1 MGATFVLDGPL
12 GEVGSSVAAAGL
24 ALSTTAAFAPLPD
37 GVQQL
42 LLECRNYSTAV
53 VALLKLNPYLVVL
66 KTQDSLATATDY
78 SQNAQDG
85 SAATDVTLS
94 SQGTAAQ
101 GDFLYVG
108 SHLPF
113 RGVAVDVDAA
123 NGTASVLTVKYRKSD
138 NTWADVTATDGTAS
152 AGAAIAVDGNVT
164 WTVPTDWIPCQLM
177 VDSAGSAVP
186 HRLADLYWTRWEV
199 SVALD
204 SSTTL
209 NSMYAMSR
217 NKTTAGLQLVSGR
230 VFALNVTKDVGGI
243 GCIEG
248 ITDAGTANLLV
259 NAATVTGQ
267 GFV

>member
-78 SQNAQDG
+78 SKNAQDG

-113 RGVAVDVDAA
+113 RGVAVDV
-123 NGTASVLTVKYRKSD
+123 
-138 NTWADVTATDGTAS
+138 AS